1 MSKIKLDYE
10 LILVIIFL
18 VVTVVVVFIEKGI
31 I

>member
-1 MSKIKLDYE
+1 MNKIKLDYE